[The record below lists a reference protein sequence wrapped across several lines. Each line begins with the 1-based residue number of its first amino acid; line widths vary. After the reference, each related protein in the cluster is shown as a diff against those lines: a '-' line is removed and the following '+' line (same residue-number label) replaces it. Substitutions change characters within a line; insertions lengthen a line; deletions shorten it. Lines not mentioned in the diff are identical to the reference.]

1 MSTKEE
7 KGKALS
13 LALATIEKAHGKEA
27 IMKLGE
33 KTGRVH
39 VDVIP
44 TGALPLDVALGIGG
58 LPRGRVVEVYG
69 PESSGKT
76 TLCLQV
82 VAQAQKM
89 GGTAAYI
96 DAEHAM
102 DPDYAKKLGV
112 DIDNLL
118 ISQPDSGEQALEI
131 TDQLVRSGALDIVV
145 VDSVAALVPRAEIE
159 GEMGDSHVG
168 LQARLMSQAL
178 RKLTANIARSKTCV
192 VFINQL
198 RMKIGVMYGNPETTT
213 GGMALKFYASVRLD
227 IRRVESIKVGDKV
240 IGNRVRIKVVKNKL
254 AAPFQQAECDMI
266 FGEGIARENC
276 LLDMGVSTGVLE
288 KAGTWILYKTDRLGQ
303 GREQARIFLKENL
316 PFADQLE
323 KAIRAKALG
332 GAVDESATEPKPV
345 LKEKETVKA
354 TKVAKV

>member
-82 VAQAQKM
+82 VAQAQKL

-303 GREQARIFLKENL
+303 GREQARIYLKENL

-323 KAIRAKALG
+323 KAIRAKVLG
-332 GAVDESATEPKPV
+332 GPVEETAAEAKPA
-345 LKEKETVKA
+345 LKEKESAKTPK
-354 TKVAKV
+354 AKV

>member
-1 MSTKEE
+1 
-7 KGKALS
+7 
-13 LALATIEKAHGKEA
+13 
-27 IMKLGE
+27 
-33 KTGRVH
+33 
-39 VDVIP
+39 
-44 TGALPLDVALGIGG
+44 
-58 LPRGRVVEVYG
+58 
-69 PESSGKT
+69 
-76 TLCLQV
+76 
-82 VAQAQKM
+82 
-89 GGTAAYI
+89 
-96 DAEHAM
+96 
-102 DPDYAKKLGV
+102 
-112 DIDNLL
+112 
-118 ISQPDSGEQALEI
+118 LEI

-323 KAIRAKALG
+323 KAIRMKVLG
-332 GAVDESATEPKPV
+332 GAVEETAAEAKPV
-345 LKEKETVKA
+345 LKKKKRPKPRRSLKFRIGSAGVSPADDAFFKECGRDARAPKA
-354 TKVAKV
+354 